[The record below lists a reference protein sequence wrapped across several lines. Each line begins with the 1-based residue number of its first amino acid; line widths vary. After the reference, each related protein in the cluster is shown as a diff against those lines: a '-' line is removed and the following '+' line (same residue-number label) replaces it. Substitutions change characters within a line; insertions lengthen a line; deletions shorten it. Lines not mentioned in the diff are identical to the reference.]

1 MTNVSLSLS
10 RINRPSSDGPM
21 PQGGTGSR
29 RSGIFTDLNEA
40 PSKSRARWYTLL
52 LRFAKTTA
60 PTYQRERRG
69 SCAQTRPALYPLAIK
84 QLTPGP
90 GI

>member
-10 RINRPSSDGPM
+10 RINRLSSYGPM

-40 PSKSRARWYTLL
+40 PSKSRARYTLV